1 VSRTQI
7 DEFFTFVA
15 FHRNTCDGA
24 VVDLDLP
31 DVDDEHGTRLGGV
44 CRRCAAVFAT
54 YLSRSEADDFIYL
67 IEDDEA
73 YDAAVRC
80 AQRRVVQ

>member
-1 VSRTQI
+1 
-7 DEFFTFVA
+7 
-15 FHRNTCDGA
+15 
-24 VVDLDLP
+24 
-31 DVDDEHGTRLGGV
+31 
-44 CRRCAAVFAT
+44 VFAT